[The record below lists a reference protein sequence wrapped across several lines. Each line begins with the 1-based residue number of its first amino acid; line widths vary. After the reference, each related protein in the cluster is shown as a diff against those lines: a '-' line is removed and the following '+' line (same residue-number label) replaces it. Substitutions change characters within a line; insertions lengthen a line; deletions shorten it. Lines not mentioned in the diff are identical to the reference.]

1 MAPEIHLKLNYK
13 SEEVDL
19 FACAI
24 ILFIM
29 VSGNPPFSRAHK
41 NDLYYSL
48 IMNKNSA
55 DKFWQQHLKF
65 KKDKDIYTPE
75 FRDLIGKML
84 AFNPKDRLCMN

>member
-1 MAPEIHLKLNYK
+1 VLKVGDWGFGAHLNGLKNNTILGTEGYMAPEIHLKLNYK

-55 DKFWQQHLKF
+55 DKFW
-65 KKDKDIYTPE
+65 
-75 FRDLIGKML
+75 
-84 AFNPKDRLCMN
+84 